1 MRLFLLVLLF
11 PTLALAAEVP
21 AGFPSSSLWLS
32 KLSPAIGEEVT
43 IHTVIYNSSDAPI
56 SGSVVFTDK
65 DTVLGTKTFQIPT
78 GSTQLVSQTWKAVD
92 GEHEFSAH
100 LDGVSGASDTL
111 SSTAA
116 AKVSLTI
123 TPPPPP
129 PTPEPVSTENSEP
142 DGPTLADTLASSS
155 PVVSEVTS
163 TTFAVAEGIRA
174 SALVALERIASSTT
188 KGEVLA
194 AEDHAATPEENVAKS
209 FDIGAT
215 IQNIWQALL
224 GVLLLIFRSPI
235 LFYVFVAFVLFILF
249 SFARAMLT
257 DRKDRE

>member
-1 MRLFLLVLLF
+1 MRLSLLILLF
-11 PTLALAAEVP
+11 PIAALAAEIP

-32 KLSPAIGEEVT
+32 KLSPTIGEEIT
-43 IHTVIYNSSDAPI
+43 IHTVVYNSSDAPI

-65 DTVLGTKTFQIPT
+65 DAVLGTKSFQIPT
-78 GSTQLVSQTWKAVD
+78 GATQVISQTWKAVE

-123 TPPPPP
+123 EPPPPP
-129 PTPEPVSTENSEP
+129 PPAPEPVSSEP
-142 DGPTLADTLASSS
+142 ETPTLADTLASSS
-155 PVVSEVTS
+155 PAVSEVTS
-163 TTFAVAEGIRA
+163 STFAVAEGIRA

-194 AEDHAATPEENVAKS
+194 AEDHATTPEENVAKS

-215 IQNIWQALL
+215 IQNMWQALL

-235 LFYVFVAFVLFILF
+235 LFYVFVAFVLFFLL
-249 SFARAMLT
+249 SFVRAMLT